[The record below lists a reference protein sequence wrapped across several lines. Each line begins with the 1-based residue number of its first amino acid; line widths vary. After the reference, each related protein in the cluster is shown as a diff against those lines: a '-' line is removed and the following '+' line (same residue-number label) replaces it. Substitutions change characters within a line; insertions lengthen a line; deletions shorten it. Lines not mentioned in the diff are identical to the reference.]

1 MPKNFYDSF
10 SDDVR
15 RAINANFKRNFTIIS
30 FDGDPNQPH
39 GPHTPVPKSKSRAD
53 FQDSVV
59 KELFKQYSE

>member
-1 MPKNFYDSF
+1 
-10 SDDVR
+10 
-15 RAINANFKRNFTIIS
+15 S

-59 KELFKQYSE
+59 KELFKQYSEQRKYQPSRPVTGTAITIAS